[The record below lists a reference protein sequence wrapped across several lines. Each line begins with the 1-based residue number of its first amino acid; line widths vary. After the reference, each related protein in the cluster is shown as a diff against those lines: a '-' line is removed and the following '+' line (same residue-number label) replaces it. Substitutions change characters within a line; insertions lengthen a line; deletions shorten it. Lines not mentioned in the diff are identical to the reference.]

1 MYMLHLPLMMM
12 MPISIHN
19 STSWAC
25 SGAAQPILAATL
37 KELAGSAL
45 LQMAATRTDR
55 SHGQRLHFRAQP
67 PSRCGA
73 GLACR

>member
-1 MYMLHLPLMMM
+1 MHMLHLPLMMM
-12 MPISIHN
+12 IPISIHN
-19 STSWAC
+19 PTSWAC
-25 SGAAQPILAATL
+25 SGAAQPILAAAL